1 MAWKLHNFMDYNL
14 WDAQYMSEAKTSG
27 SIHEIHMRA
36 QDTASMDR
44 DREFRADEAVIPA
57 FHPVDLY
64 SPEAY
69 FNRELSWLDFNWRV
83 LNEALDPSVPLLER
97 LKFIAITA
105 ANLDEFFMIRV
116 AGLKQQ
122 IELGVTDLPS
132 DGMTAEATIDAI
144 RAEVCR
150 MNKAMS
156 DCFTVDILPGLE
168 REGVYLHAYENLD
181 AASREWCEKYFIDQ
195 VFPVLSPL
203 AIDPGHPFPHLIN
216 RSLNLIL
223 NVVDSITSQE
233 RIAVVQVPPVVPRLV
248 SIPGRSDG
256 YHYVLLGEVI
266 AANANALFPGLSVR
280 DSHRFRVTRNA
291 DLEIADDEASDL
303 LKTIEEQIR
312 RRRWGA
318 VVRMEVDS
326 GMPAK
331 VLRILQNALHLS
343 EREIYSVEGPLNLA
357 DFMALTSLPLPH
369 LKDPRFAPRI
379 VSELRVAQDI
389 FTRVKDRDIFFHHP
403 YDSFSS
409 VVEFIETAADDP
421 AVLAI
426 KQTLYRT
433 NGDSNLVRALARAAE
448 TGKQVTAFVELK
460 ARFDE
465 ENNIIWARQ
474 LEQAGVHVVYG
485 IIGLKTHCKVS
496 LVVRRERGSLR
507 TYVHLSTGN
516 YNEITSRVYTDF
528 GLLSCREDLA
538 FEAAELFNYLTGYS
552 HQTEWNKIIIAPISL
567 RQKLL
572 GLIQREAD
580 FQKAGVQG
588 RIIAKMNA
596 LVDAQI
602 IRALYRASIAGVQI
616 DLIVRGICC
625 LRPGVPGLSENIRVR
640 SIVGRFLEHSRVFVF
655 GNADNP
661 EIYCSSA
668 DWMPRN
674 LNRRVEAMFM
684 VEDPL
689 ISDRILDHILP
700 TSLADNVKSYELL
713 PDGRYVRPVVDSA
726 QPRVNSQEAF
736 IRYAEMASRER
747 DITDDD

>member
-1 MAWKLHNFMDYNL
+1 
-14 WDAQYMSEAKTSG
+14 MSLMNDTQASS

-44 DREFRADEAVIPA
+44 LGELRADAAVGQTPV
-57 FHPVDLY
+57 PVDLY

-69 FNRELSWLDFNWRV
+69 FNREMSWLDFNQRV

-144 RAEVCR
+144 REQVCR
-150 MNKAMS
+150 MNKQMS
-156 DCFTVDILPGLE
+156 DCFTNDILPGLE
-168 REGVYLHAYENLD
+168 REGVYLHSYADLD
-181 AASREWCEKYFIDQ
+181 ADSREWCERYFIDQ

-203 AIDPGHPFPHLIN
+203 AIDPGHPFPNLIN

-223 NVVDSITSQE
+223 TIVDSITSDE

-248 SIPGRSDG
+248 HIPGRPDG
-256 YHYVLLGEVI
+256 FHYVLLGEVI
-266 AANANALFPGLSVR
+266 AENADALFTGLSVT

-326 GMPAK
+326 GMPKK
-331 VLRILQNALHLS
+331 VLRILQNALHLTD
-343 EREIYSVEGPLNLA
+343 REIYKVDGPLNLA
-357 DFMALTSLPLPH
+357 DFMALNSLPLPH
-369 LKDPRFAPRI
+369 LKDPRVSPRI
-379 VSELRVAQDI
+379 VGELRVAQDI
-389 FTRVKDRDIFFHHP
+389 FTRIKDRDIFFHHP

-421 AVLAI
+421 SVLAI

-433 NGDSNLVRALARAAE
+433 NGDSSLVKALARAAE
-448 TGKQVTAFVELK
+448 NGKQVTAFIELK

-474 LEQAGVHVVYG
+474 LEHAGVHVVYG
-485 IIGLKTHCKVS
+485 ILGLKTHCK
-496 LVVRRERGSLR
+496 LAIVVRRERGALR

-516 YNEITSRVYTDF
+516 YNEITSRLYTDF
-528 GLLSCREDLA
+528 GMLSCREDLA
-538 FEAAELFNYLTGYS
+538 FEASELFNYLTGYS
-552 HQTEWNKIIIAPISL
+552 HQTVWNKIIIAPISL

-572 GLIQREAD
+572 SLIQREAD

-588 RIIAKMNA
+588 RIVAKMNA
-596 LVDAQI
+596 VVDPQI

-625 LRPGVPGLSENIRVR
+625 LRPGVPGLSENIRVK

-655 GNADNP
+655 GNGGNP
-661 EIYCSSA
+661 EVFGSSA

-674 LNRRVEAMFM
+674 LNRRVEAMF
-684 VEDPL
+684 VIEDPM
-689 ISDRILDHILP
+689 IRDRILDHILP
-700 TSLADNVKSYELL
+700 TILADNVKSYTLL
-713 PDGRYVRPVVDSA
+713 PDGKYIRPEVPPGT
-726 QPRVNSQEAF
+726 PRVNSQEAF
-736 IRYAEMASRER
+736 IRYAEVASRER
-747 DITDDD
+747 EISDDE

>member
-1 MAWKLHNFMDYNL
+1 MPNFNSCTGNIGTNL
-14 WDAQYMSEAKTSG
+14 MSEIQAPS
-27 SIHEIHMRA
+27 SIHELHMRA
-36 QDTASMDR
+36 QDSASEDR
-44 DREFRADEAVIPA
+44 LGELQADAAAGHPPS
-57 FHPVDLY
+57 PVDIY
-64 SPEAY
+64 SPDAY

-83 LNEALDPSVPLLER
+83 VNEALDPSVPLLER

-144 RAEVCR
+144 RDEVCK

-156 DCFTVDILPGLE
+156 DCFLLDILPGLE
-168 REGVYLHAYENLD
+168 REGVHLHSYADLD
-181 AASREWCEKYFIDQ
+181 KESREWCESYFIDQ

-203 AIDPGHPFPHLIN
+203 AIDPGHPFPNIIN
-216 RSLNLIL
+216 RSLNVIL
-223 NVVDSITSQE
+223 TVLDSVTSEE

-248 SIPGRSDG
+248 RIPVKNHGH
-256 YHYVLLGEVI
+256 HYVLLGEVI
-266 AANANALFPGLSVR
+266 ESNADALFPGLAVR
-280 DSHRFRVTRNA
+280 YAHRFRVTRNA

-318 VVRMEVDS
+318 VVRMEVDQA
-326 GMPAK
+326 MPRK
-331 VLRILQNALHLS
+331 ILRMLQNALHLS
-343 EREIYSVEGPLNLA
+343 DREIYYVEGPLNLA
-357 DFMALTSLPLPH
+357 DFMPLTNLTLPQ
-369 LKDPRFAPRI
+369 LKDPRFSPRI
-379 VSELRVAQDI
+379 VGELRIDQDI
-389 FTRVKDRDIFFHHP
+389 FTRVKNRDILFHHP

-421 AVLAI
+421 SVLAI

-433 NGDSNLVRALARAAE
+433 NGDSSLVRALARAAE
-448 TGKQVTAFVELK
+448 NGKQVTAFVELK

-474 LEQAGVHVVYG
+474 LEHAGVHVVYG
-485 IIGLKTHCKVS
+485 ILGLKTHCKLA
-496 LVVRRERGSLR
+496 LVIRREKGSLR
-507 TYVHLSTGN
+507 TYVHMGTGN
-516 YNEITSRVYTDF
+516 YNEITSRLYTDF

-538 FEAAELFNYLTGYS
+538 FEASELFNYLTGYS
-552 HQTEWNKIIIAPISL
+552 HQTTWNKIIIAPISL

-572 GLIQREAD
+572 SLIQREAD
-580 FQKAGVQG
+580 LQKAGVQG

-596 LVDAQI
+596 LVDPQI
-602 IRALYRASIAGVQI
+602 IRALYRASLAGVQI

-625 LRPGVPGLSENIRVR
+625 LKPGVPGLSENIRVK
-640 SIVGRFLEHSRVFVF
+640 SIVGRFLEHSRVFIF
-655 GNADNP
+655 ENSGHT

-674 LNRRVEAMFM
+674 LNRRVEAMFII
-684 VEDPL
+684 EDPL
-689 ISDRILDHILP
+689 IRDRILDHIIP
-700 TSLADNVKSYELL
+700 TILADNVKSYVLQ
-713 PDGRYVRPVVDSA
+713 PDGAYLRPDVKA
-726 QPRVNSQEAF
+726 GEPRVNCQEAF
-736 IRYAEMASRER
+736 IRYAEIASREQ
-747 DITDDD
+747 DLTEEEE